1 MSKLALLGGN
11 KVRPELFPGY
21 KVIGAEEKAAV
32 DRVIEAGHDPRRFA
46 TDLLQRLRDLLVL
59 SAVPV
64 SGTE

>member
-32 DRVIEAGHDPRRFA
+32 DRVIESG
-46 TDLLQRLRDLLVL
+46 VL
-59 SAVPV
+59 SRFL
-64 SGTE
+64 GC